1 MEGCF
6 KILKKDKKTDAR
18 VGVIQTKKGKIET
31 PFFMPVATK
40 ASVKHISSMDLK
52 AMDAKAVIS
61 NTLVLHL
68 RPGEALIKKMGG
80 IGKFMNYDGINVT
93 DSGGFQMYSKAL
105 YQKSEEK
112 GVHFKNPYDG
122 QTVFITPE
130 KDMKIQLDIDSEI
143 AMCLDTMPLMNH
155 SKEQISLAV
164 ERTTTWAKRCKE
176 EHDKLQSKLPKNKR
190 QLLWGIT
197 QGGIYPDLREKS
209 ARELKEI
216 DFDGYSCGG
225 LALGETLEEEMKMIK
240 IHKKIIGENKPCY
253 LMGAGNPVEL
263 LEAIS
268 LGVDMFDSRFPTQNA
283 RRGTIFT
290 SKGKLRITR
299 KKYTL
304 DKKPLDENCDCF
316 VCKNYTRSYLKY
328 QLMQEEAVGYRLA
341 TFHNLYY
348 LQNLM
353 KQARDAIKKGKFKEF
368 KTKIEKV
375 YKKADSDVKLDLP
388 KKKKTKLEKY
398 NESKHKVS
406 NPKE

>member
-1 MEGCF
+1 MAESCF
-6 KILKKDKKTDAR
+6 KILKKDKKTNAR
-18 VGVIQTKKGKIET
+18 VGEIQTKKGKLET

-40 ASVKHISSMDLK
+40 TSVKHISSLDLK
-52 AMDAKAVIS
+52 EMDAKAIIS

-68 RPGEALIKKMGG
+68 RPGEELIKKMGG

-122 QTVFITPE
+122 RTVFITPE
-130 KDMKIQLDIDSEI
+130 KDMKIQIDLGSEI

-155 SKEQISLAV
+155 SKEQIALAV
-164 ERTTTWAKRCKE
+164 ERTTSWAKRCKE
-176 EHDKLQSKLPKNKR
+176 EHDKLQKKLPKNKR

-209 ARELKEI
+209 ATELKEI

-268 LGVDMFDSRFPTQNA
+268 LGVDMFDSRFQHKMQDA
-283 RRGTIFT
+283 EQY
-290 SKGKLRITR
+290 SQVK
-299 KKYTL
+299 
-304 DKKPLDENCDCF
+304 EN
-316 VCKNYTRSYLKY
+316 
-328 QLMQEEAVGYRLA
+328 
-341 TFHNLYY
+341 
-348 LQNLM
+348 
-353 KQARDAIKKGKFKEF
+353 
-368 KTKIEKV
+368 
-375 YKKADSDVKLDLP
+375 
-388 KKKKTKLEKY
+388 
-398 NESKHKVS
+398 
-406 NPKE
+406 